1 MLATTVQETHPP
13 VVVDRHSRRLRYLRV
28 SVTDVC
34 NLSCQYCN
42 PVQGC
47 AEKHPHKL
55 SWDDLD
61 FLVDVAVNDLGVEAI
76 RVTGGEPT
84 VRPGLVEWIRRIRR
98 HAALRDVAMT
108 TNGILLG
115 RLAPALKAAG
125 LDRVNVSLDTF
136 DPTRFAEITR
146 GGSFERCMEG
156 IVAAKAHFRRVKLN
170 CVLLRDV
177 NDHEIPAF
185 IDFSARHGI
194 EVRFIELMPIFGEK
208 DFFHRHFISVGEIM
222 QRLAALGVHLI
233 AEDAEIAAGNATG
246 YGPATTYAVQG
257 STARVGFIS
266 QMSSTKCLSCNKLR
280 LTSDG
285 ALKPCLLSPNE
296 IDLAPAI
303 HRRDRAAIADAMRQQ
318 FLERAERYDLVEA
331 LNDPFRRGMQA
342 TGG

>member
-1 MLATTVQETHPP
+1 MVRDQLHRPLGVLRLSLTARCNLACPYCLPDGHDPP
-13 VVVDRHSRRLRYLRV
+13 GLLSHEQRLMVIEAAVALGARRLRL
-28 SVTDVC
+28 
-34 NLSCQYCN
+34 
-42 PVQGC
+42 
-47 AEKHPHKL
+47 
-55 SWDDLD
+55 
-61 FLVDVAVNDLGVEAI
+61 
-76 RVTGGEPT
+76 TGGEPLLHGG
-84 VRPGLVEWIRRIRR
+84 VEALIAAARPLGLHDI
-98 HAALRDVAMT
+98 ALT
-108 TNGILLG
+108 SNGGLLLS
-115 RLAPALKAAG
+115 RLAEPLRAAG

-136 DPTRFAEITR
+136 DAERFAEVTR
-146 GGSFERCMEG
+146 GGTLARVLDG
-156 IVAAKAHFRRVKLN
+156 IHTARRVFSRVKLN
-170 CVLLRDV
+170 AVLLRGV
-177 NDHEIPAF
+177 NSEDLPRFVE
-185 IDFSARHGI
+185 FSDQYGI

-208 DFFHRHFISVGEIM
+208 DYFHRHFFSVSEA
-222 QRLAALGVHLI
+222 QDALARAGIHLEPEGSAGP
-233 AEDAEIAAGNATG
+233 AEGNRTG